1 MVEEGGGPGLG
12 DNLALRCWKEVSQI
26 HRWHCLPTCVAHLLQ
41 SITVQILTAASE
53 ASSRTVSCRNQQ
65 AVQADDSETK
75 NFIYFYLGPTAI
87 LLWKTS

>member
-12 DNLALRCWKEVSQI
+12 HDLALCCRQEVSQT
-26 HRWHCLPTCVAHLLQ
+26 HNWQCLPTLVAHFLQ
-41 SITVQILTAASE
+41 CIIVRILTAALE
-53 ASSRTVSCRNQQ
+53 ASSRMVSYR
-65 AVQADDSETK
+65 VFEFGQADDSETK